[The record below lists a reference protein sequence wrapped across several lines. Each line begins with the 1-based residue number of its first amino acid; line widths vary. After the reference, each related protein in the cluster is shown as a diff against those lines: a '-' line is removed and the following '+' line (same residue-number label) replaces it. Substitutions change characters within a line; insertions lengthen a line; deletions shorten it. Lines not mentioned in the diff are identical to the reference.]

1 MTLAGGP
8 VSILLGFMAV
18 AAVVIFL
25 ERFLELRR
33 AQVDWQ
39 YFVDGVLNVLERGNV
54 DEALANCDDTA
65 VPVANVVATAI
76 RHRDASAR
84 VLKESVDAQ
93 GRAEVGRLN
102 RRLAALAIIGQISPL
117 LGLLGTVIG
126 FIRTVML
133 VSSQS
138 LVARADLMEA
148 SMDALVPAALG
159 LAQGE
164 GAQMSQWNWKPERT
178 QGVWRTGPV
187 WLRPFLS
194 AVPWITVLLL
204 VLMFHIVGGTLV
216 SSEGVLFDLPDST
229 GLRDDE
235 PAPLVALVMPMSRET
250 LPQQETLVFFDDG
263 RYSLGDETSVSALVS
278 HLEERAAKTERK
290 TLLVLADKRVASG
303 ELIKFSGVAKRSGI
317 ERIFIAEKREGKSAE

>member
-159 LAQGE
+159 LAV
-164 GAQMSQWNWKPERT
+164 AI
-178 QGVWRTGPV
+178 PV
-187 WLRPFLS
+187 VVMYGSLCVRLDRISTELEAS
-194 AVPWITVLLL
+194 ASHV
-204 VLMFHIVGGTLV
+204 VGY
-216 SSEGVLFDLPDST
+216 F
-229 GLRDDE
+229 
-235 PAPLVALVMPMSRET
+235 
-250 LPQQETLVFFDDG
+250 
-263 RYSLGDETSVSALVS
+263 
-278 HLEERAAKTERK
+278 AARKEKERK
-290 TLLVLADKRVASG
+290 
-303 ELIKFSGVAKRSGI
+303 
-317 ERIFIAEKREGKSAE
+317 